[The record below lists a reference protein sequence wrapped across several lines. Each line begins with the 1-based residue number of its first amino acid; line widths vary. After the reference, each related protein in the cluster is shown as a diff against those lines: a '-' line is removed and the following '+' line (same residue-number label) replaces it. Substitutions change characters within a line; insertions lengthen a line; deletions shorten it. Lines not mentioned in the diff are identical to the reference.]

1 MRVERWIDDGGKG
14 AGGMESRMGAWERG
28 VAFFA
33 LLSSRCFLRV
43 ACFLRVICTA
53 LFEEERVVLA
63 GVKGA

>member
-43 ACFLRVICTA
+43 ACSA
-53 LFEEERVVLA
+53 LLEGWMILA
-63 GVKGA
+63 GVKGAWRALT